1 MSGWGEW
8 RKSKKARRL
17 HDRRR
22 WFGRMLHRA
31 AESYPHPR
39 VSSTNIRTW
48 DDVRRERLRYAR
60 LYYRTRTRCSDFC
73 CGNPR
78 RHMNA
83 MTPQESRFADDA
95 REQCEAVGLTHKP
108 SRFSVHS

>member
-8 RKSKKARRL
+8 CKGRKARRVR
-17 HDRRR
+17 DRRR
-22 WFGRMLHRA
+22 WFVRMLRRA